1 MFKKMEAT
9 MSGVTW
15 HCDEPTFSYFR
26 IPENQSFDSWIKR
39 MIAQPSEGNKSG
51 QGNATVL

>member
-1 MFKKMEAT
+1 

-15 HCDEPTFSYFR
+15 HCDEPAFSYFR

-51 QGNATVL
+51 QGKATIS